1 MRRRGAKMGKKS
13 TGPIEDDG
21 TLSGYYAE
29 RQRRSHERNP
39 TRSVGDDGPK
49 KDAKNDTSGR

>member
-1 MRRRGAKMGKKS
+1 MGKKS